1 MRERMDF
8 LLLLPHGVRIVLE
21 VDGKQ
26 HYPEGDTASPKLYSE
41 MVSEDRRL
49 RLRGYEVYRFGGYEL
64 SRPGAAGMLREFF
77 DELLTQYQE
86 V

>member
-1 MRERMDF
+1 
-8 LLLLPHGVRIVLE
+8 
-21 VDGKQ
+21 
-26 HYPEGDTASPKLYSE
+26 

-64 SRPGAAGMLREFF
+64 SRPGAADMFREFF

-86 V
+86 A

>member
-1 MRERMDF
+1 M
-8 LLLLPHGVRIVLE
+8 E

-26 HYPEGDTASPKLYSE
+26 HYAEGDTASPKLYSE

-64 SRPGAAGMLREFF
+64 SRPGAADMLREFF
-77 DELLTQYQE
+77 DELLSQHQE
-86 V
+86 A